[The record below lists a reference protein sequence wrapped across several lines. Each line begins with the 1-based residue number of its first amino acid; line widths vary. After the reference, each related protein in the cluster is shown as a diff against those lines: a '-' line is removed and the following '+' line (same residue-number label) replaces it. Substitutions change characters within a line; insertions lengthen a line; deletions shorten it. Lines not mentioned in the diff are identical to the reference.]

1 MGGTIDLLFDT
12 PSSALPHVK
21 SGKTVAIAA
30 SSDARVTDA
39 PDVPTLKELGYPS
52 LTLYGWTGLY
62 APAGT
67 PPEALARLRGA
78 LKQALH
84 TPAVREFILAGGN
97 DILDLYGDDMLAM
110 QKQMQDFWRGVVKS
124 RGIRLD

>member
-1 MGGTIDLLFDT
+1 M
-12 PSSALPHVK
+12 
-21 SGKTVAIAA
+21 
-30 SSDARVTDA
+30 
-39 PDVPTLKELGYPS
+39 PTLKELGYPS

-67 PPEALARLRGA
+67 PPETLARLRGA